1 MSKGDFV
8 PHIPYGT
15 RDFLV
20 GEAQQKRELES
31 KIAEL
36 FSLWGYQEVVTP
48 TFEYLDIFE
57 DSLLN
62 EQAFKFFDR
71 AGNVLVL
78 RPDMTSPIARLA
90 ATRLRENRNPKK
102 LSYIANV
109 FRYEQAQAG
118 RQCEF
123 YQAGVE
129 LLGCAMAAADAEI
142 VALAVQTLRCAGLDG
157 FKITLGHVDFLNGV
171 IESTGLDC
179 EQKGR
184 IRALMS
190 GRDLA
195 GLELYVSKVGL
206 DNSLREC
213 LQEIL
218 FLHGGREIIAKA
230 SALANNAVSERALEN
245 LSDIF
250 SLLVNYGVA
259 DKIDFD
265 LGLIRNFDYY
275 TGMVFE
281 GYTAGL
287 GFPICGGG
295 RYDKMMASF
304 GQDCPA
310 IGFSAGIDRVLLAL
324 DKKRK
329 STGQMDG
336 IYMGWQ
342 EGTFARA
349 IIKANELREK
359 GEKVELSPFPE
370 DKETAFVHAGG
381 RELLYLEK

>member
-1 MSKGDFV
+1 MPKNDFV
-8 PHIPYGT
+8 PQIPYGT
-15 RDFLV
+15 RDFLI
-20 GEAQQKRELES
+20 GEAYKKRELES
-31 KIAEL
+31 KIADI

-57 DSLLN
+57 GSILS

-71 AGNVLVL
+71 EGNVLVL

-90 ATRLRENRNPKK
+90 STRFRENGNPKR

-129 LLGCAMAAADAEI
+129 LLGCDHAAADAEI
-142 VALAVQTLRCAGLDG
+142 VALAVQTLQTAGLKD
-157 FKITLGHVDFLNGV
+157 FKISLGHVDFLNGV
-171 IESTGLDC
+171 IESTGLDN
-179 EQKGR
+179 ETKDK
-184 IRALMS
+184 IRMLMS

-195 GLELYVSKVGL
+195 GLEMYLEKIGL
-206 DNSLREC
+206 ASSLRDC

-230 SALANNAVSERALEN
+230 VRLSGNEMSEKALKN
-245 LSDIF
+245 LDDIY
-250 SLLVNYGVA
+250 SLLVNYNVV

-281 GYTAGL
+281 GYTRGL

-310 IGFSAGIDRVLLAL
+310 IGFSAGIDRILLTLA
-324 DKKRK
+324 KKNK
-329 STGQMDG
+329 NPEQSAC
-336 IYMGWQ
+336 IYIGWQ
-342 EGTFARA
+342 QDAFA
-349 IIKANELREK
+349 KALEKAYELRQK
-359 GEKVELSPFPE
+359 GRQVELSPCPQSKDAAIE
-370 DKETAFVHAGG
+370 YAGE
-381 RELLYLEK
+381 RDFLYIEK